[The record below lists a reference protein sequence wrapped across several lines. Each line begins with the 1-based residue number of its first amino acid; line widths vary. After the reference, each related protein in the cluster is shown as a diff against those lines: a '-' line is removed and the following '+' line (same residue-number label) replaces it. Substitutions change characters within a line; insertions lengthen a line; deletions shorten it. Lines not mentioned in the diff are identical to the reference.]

1 MRMRTFAWLAVTL
14 AAVTA
19 HPLLADEPSGTT
31 APAVTPAPAPAP
43 GEAGAA
49 SEDYNCLKETGSRIP
64 PKEGGCMPGPV
75 RVITREQIEHSGA
88 TTAADAVRRLTTY

>member
-1 MRMRTFAWLAVTL
+1 MRMRTFTWLAVTL

-19 HPLLADEPSGTT
+19 HPLLADEPTTGTA
-31 APAVTPAPAPAP
+31 APAVTPAPAP
-43 GEAGAA
+43 GESAA
-49 SEDYNCLKETGSRIP
+49 AAEDTNCLKATGSHIP
-64 PKEGGCMPGPV
+64 PKDGGCLHGPG